1 VVLQVHQD
9 QVALQGLLV
18 HQDQVALQE
27 LLEAQDQL
35 VHLEQAVV
43 QEHLEHLEL
52 KALPVYQLA
61 RSITLMKVKT
71 QMSVDIKF

>member
-1 VVLQVHQD
+1 VGHLV
-9 QVALQGLLV
+9 LQGLLV

-43 QEHLEHLEL
+43 QELLEHLEL
-52 KALPVYQLA
+52 KALPVYPLVKPF
-61 RSITLMKVKT
+61 TLMKVKT
-71 QMSVDIKF
+71 QMLVDIKF